1 MKQIQVLAWNILC
14 IYLGESRIRR
24 LTFPRKSILNKWFLT
39 TPTAVA
45 ITVRHGVTKGLT
57 IGDPHTVPDVK
68 DVKVSG
74 QSARSAWALR
84 GAHAGG

>member
-1 MKQIQVLAWNILC
+1 MILDHPH
-14 IYLGESRIRR
+14 R
-24 LTFPRKSILNKWFLT
+24 
-39 TPTAVA
+39 VA